1 MRTAS
6 SYILYNI
13 LGWKIN
19 GVFPDIKKSIL
30 IIAPH
35 TSVWDWLIL
44 KLFLNQIGV
53 KYKILYKKD
62 FFVFP
67 MNIVM
72 KPLGSIP
79 VERKGKRNNLI
90 FQIAGLF
97 YNNEELCI
105 VLSPEGTRHKV
116 TRWKK
121 GFYYI
126 SKRTNVPIIVGYIDY
141 TKKEIGIKGVI
152 QETENI
158 KKVMQEINGL
168 YQYVGA
174 KHPEK
179 FSLDIEDSKIFTKLM
194 IKYNIILN

>member
-90 FQIAGLF
+90 F
-97 YNNEELCI
+97 
-105 VLSPEGTRHKV
+105 
-116 TRWKK
+116 
-121 GFYYI
+121 FYYI